1 MRIPL
6 LLTTVLMSMAPI
18 GLTQDAPQPQP
29 QNIFAVKCTDIRTQ
43 FVQGTRALKTDEE
56 TYAAMICPLSKPVGG
71 VNRIVIFFHHD
82 DSEVAPRID
91 IPNKRFVIVSTFDR
105 FAAYSICLGNSNSNS
120 NSDSIHGQWTTNND
134 GVTSITFQ
142 QADSGRETPLEFEPN
157 PRGLTPAHISAPDHT
172 PPRRPG
178 LMSSGPITK

>member
-43 FVQGTRALKTDEE
+43 LVQGTGHHKAARE

-71 VNRIVIFFHHD
+71 VNRIVIFFHHFD
-82 DSEVAPRID
+82 HGIAPRID
-91 IPNKRFVIVSTFDR
+91 IPNKLFVIFSTFDK
-105 FAAYSICLGNSNSNS
+105 FAAYSSLGNS

-178 LMSSGPITK
+178 LMGG